1 MAKPQPPLTLVGPGA
16 TGTPPPRKLG
26 AAGQALWDAVT
37 SEYEIR
43 DAGGV
48 EILAQA
54 AQASDRVEALAEQI
68 SVDGPIVHTRSG
80 PKAHPALRDELHG
93 RAFIVRCIER
103 LGLNFEAIRPSGGRP
118 PGVRG
123 AG

>member
-1 MAKPQPPLTLVGPGA
+1 LVGPGA

-93 RAFIVRCIER
+93 RAFRPHDRKIVTA
-103 LGLNFEAIRPSGGRP
+103 L
-118 PGVRG
+118 VRG
-123 AG
+123 GSLTALVGSAFAA